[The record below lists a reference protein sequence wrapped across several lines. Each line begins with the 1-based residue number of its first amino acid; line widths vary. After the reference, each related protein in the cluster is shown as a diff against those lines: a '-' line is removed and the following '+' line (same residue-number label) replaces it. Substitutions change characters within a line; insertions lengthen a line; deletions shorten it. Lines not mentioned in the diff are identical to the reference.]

1 VQYYNIRKANIIK
14 MTEHKDRKNKKIQH
28 FLPARE
34 PAANFKIKGE
44 SDLTPEKD
52 K

>member
-1 VQYYNIRKANIIK
+1 L
-14 MTEHKDRKNKKIQH
+14 HKFTKKIRIFKI

-44 SDLTPEKD
+44 SDLTPEKE
-52 K
+52 KEK